1 MDHRYLTVNEA
12 ADVAR
17 VKPNTVRRWM
27 TAGRLTKY
35 KIEGRVLVDEAELR
49 RKLSPV
55 PAVTG
60 AGR

>member
-1 MDHRYLTVNEA
+1 VKRTYLTVNEA
-12 ADVAR
+12 ATVAR

-35 KIEGRVLVDEAELR
+35 KIEGRVLVDAAELD

-55 PAVTG
+55 TAG
-60 AGR
+60 AAR